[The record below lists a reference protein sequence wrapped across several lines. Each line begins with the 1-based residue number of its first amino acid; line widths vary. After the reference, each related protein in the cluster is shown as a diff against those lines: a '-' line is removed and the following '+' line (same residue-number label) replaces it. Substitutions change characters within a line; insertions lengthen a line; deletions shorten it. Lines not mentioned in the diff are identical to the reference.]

1 MVFFL
6 VVHFYE
12 DADCLAEHIDTLH
25 LAAEAVAALHLV
37 ADLGKGAVQFL
48 VGVRLILETAHQTAA
63 DARDLA
69 GIEREILL
77 FCHLDR
83 DRDEVAHPCVA
94 AKRSAADAVAAQ
106 DLGLVADADLAQLD
120 PCAENAG
127 EVLDQV
133 GEIHPS
139 VRGKVEQ
146 HLTVVESVLGV
157 DQLHIEAMSQD
168 LLLADAVSLFLSG
181 AVVALDLIIL

>member
-1 MVFFL
+1 M
-6 VVHFYE
+6 
-12 DADCLAEHIDTLH
+12 
-25 LAAEAVAALHLV
+25 
-37 ADLGKGAVQFL
+37 
-48 VGVRLILETAHQTAA
+48 
-63 DARDLA
+63 
-69 GIEREILL
+69 
-77 FCHLDR
+77 
-83 DRDEVAHPCVA
+83 A

-133 GEIHPS
+133 AEIHPS